1 MWGALWLGEPC
12 RRAWSCGWA
21 GLVLGLLPLAAAA
34 QPGTLIPQASPIPHM
49 LVPEAPSVGGLPST
63 IEPAAP
69 AAVPATE
76 VAVTSVAIEG
86 ASVYPPARLAP
97 FTMGLVGPATK
108 LAQIEA
114 ARVALLNL
122 YRADGYVLST
132 VTASLDETGRLRFL
146 VLEGRISDVKLDGE
160 IGPAGVQVLRF
171 LRHLTEQ
178 APIDEAKLERW
189 LLLAQDIP
197 GISLHA
203 VLRPSAETPGA
214 MTLIAQVSRSAVSG
228 LFTADNYAFQATGP
242 EEYLAAIDFNSFTSL
257 GERTELSL
265 YQGNAGTQTFGQ
277 ASEEF
282 YVGDSGLRLRF
293 YGGAGIATPSGELRA
308 IGYQDLIDLG
318 GLSATYPLLRS
329 RQQSLTLG
337 AYFDVE
343 QMEILTNSG
352 VGGAS
357 TRASFDALRVLRL
370 GADYARQDL
379 LLGGDRVALNT
390 ANARVSQGIPG
401 LDGTTNSNPLPGRL
415 GERVDFTKVNAEFTR
430 TQTLFQPW
438 SDATVA
444 LKGLVISQYT
454 NNVLP
459 PFEEFYLGGPNYTR
473 GYFWGEAFGDRA
485 LAATAELDFNE
496 SLDVRMF
503 GHSLPLAAQ
512 FYLFYDWG
520 ETWDVTPGD
529 PHAVLRSAGV
539 GTRLDLTQYVE
550 FDVIGAERFSRTP
563 FGTAGGLRPLS
574 ADAIYWQVLAHF

>member
-1 MWGALWLGEPC
+1 M
-12 RRAWSCGWA
+12 
-21 GLVLGLLPLAAAA
+21 LA
-34 QPGTLIPQASPIPHM
+34 
-49 LVPEAPSVGGLPST
+49 PETPSVGGLPAAPQ
-63 IEPAAP
+63 PAAP

-86 ASVYPPARLAP
+86 ATVYPPERLES
-97 FTMGLVGPATK
+97 FTTGLVGPAIK
-108 LAQIEA
+108 LARIEA

-122 YRADGYVLST
+122 YRGDGYVLST
-132 VTASLDETGRLRFL
+132 VSASLDETGRLRFL

-171 LRHLTEQ
+171 LRHLTEK
-178 APIDEAKLERW
+178 APIDEATLERW

-197 GISLHA
+197 GVSLHA

-214 MTLIAQVSRSAVSG
+214 MTLVAQVSRSAVSG
-228 LFTADNYAFQATGP
+228 LFTADNYAFRATGP
-242 EEYLAAIDFNSFTSL
+242 EEYLGAIDFNSFTSL

-282 YVGDSGLRLRF
+282 YVGDSGLRVRV

-352 VGGAS
+352 VGGSSA
-357 TRASFDALRVLRL
+357 RASFDALRVFRF

-401 LDGTTNSNPLPGRL
+401 LDGTSNANPFPGRL
-415 GERVDFTKVNAEFTR
+415 GQRIDFTKVNAEFTR

-438 SDATVA
+438 ADATVA
-444 LKGLVISQYT
+444 LKGLVVGQYT
-454 NNVLP
+454 NDVLP

-485 LAATAELDFNE
+485 LAATAELDLNE
-496 SLDVRMF
+496 SLDVRVF

-512 FYLFYDWG
+512 FYVFYDWG
-520 ETWDVTPGD
+520 ET
-529 PHAVLRSAGV
+529 
-539 GTRLDLTQYVE
+539 
-550 FDVIGAERFSRTP
+550 
-563 FGTAGGLRPLS
+563 
-574 ADAIYWQVLAHF
+574 